1 MFHYKEL
8 SIGELQD
15 DFLSSFNRYQETQQ
29 VLVKT
34 QDQLM
39 MKVDSFIDDWDHEKK
54 LSVVHTLRTCMQAG
68 GIVIG
73 VYQQM
78 ELIAFA
84 NVESNRFG
92 TRKEYVELPYIH
104 VTQELR
110 GSGIGKRLFEI
121 CCEKAKQLG
130 AEKLYIAA
138 HPAVETQHFYKQM
151 GCTLALE
158 INPQILNKEPLD
170 LQMEYTL

>member
-8 SIGELQD
+8 SLGDVQD
-15 DFLSSFNRYQETQQ
+15 DFLSSFNRYQETHQ

-34 QDQLM
+34 QDQLIM
-39 MKVDSFIDDWDHEKK
+39 QLDSFIDDWNHEKK
-54 LSVVHTLRTCMQAG
+54 LSVVHALRTCMQAG

-84 NVESNRFG
+84 NVESKIFG

-104 VTQELR
+104 VSQDFR
-110 GSGIGKRLFEI
+110 GSGIGEKLFKM
-121 CCEKAKQLG
+121 CCEEAKQLG

-138 HPAVETQHFYKQM
+138 HPAVETQHFYKQV
-151 GCTLALE
+151 GCTLARE

-170 LQMEYTL
+170 LQMERIL